1 MAKHKNALAF
11 PETAAPGGFITTMG
25 YIATAV
31 AGVMALGA
39 GTALALALS
48 WPDIRR
54 YLHISSL

>member
-1 MAKHKNALAF
+1 MAKHKNALEF

-39 GTALALALS
+39 GTALALS